1 MHKIYIT
8 VACIVC
14 TCNVSKRGTIS
25 TIL

>member
-14 TCNVSKRGTIS
+14 TCTVSKRGTIS